1 MRLSLCTTDFA
12 GGFSVS
18 WCYGGAS
25 EAGAASEDTYARF
38 APIEWSRGHL
48 MPFGGN
54 DWKSPVS
61 SHYCLDFDGFDVG

>member
-12 GGFSVS
+12 GDFSVS
-18 WCYGGAS
+18 GCYGGAFG
-25 EAGAASEDTYARF
+25 AGAESEDTYARF

-48 MPFGGN
+48 RLFGGS

-61 SHYCLDFDGFDVG
+61 SHCCHDFGFDVE